1 MKEETAIQLEAW
13 FDGELTE
20 EEATRIKAQLESDP
34 ELQAHL
40 KNLKAARQ
48 AMAGIPEAA
57 VDVDA
62 AWSAVEERLDRPARI
77 DSRKVVS
84 FPRMVATVAAILV
97 LGMALWMPMRNMGG
111 STEGLDG
118 LADESVVQ
126 MVETDLENATP
137 IVYLDQPSGWTVVW
151 VMEEES
157 ES

>member
-13 FDGELTE
+13 FDGELTQ
-20 EEATRIKAQLESDP
+20 EEATRIEAQLESDP

-40 KNLKAARQ
+40 ESLKAARK
-48 AMAGIPEAA
+48 AMDAMPPSS

-62 AWSAVEERLDRPARI
+62 AWSAVEERLDQPVR
-77 DSRKVVS
+77 DNTRKVVS
-84 FPRMVATVAAILV
+84 FPRVLATMAAILV
-97 LGMALWMPMRNMGG
+97 IGMSLWIPMRNMGG
-111 STEGLDG
+111 SADNFEG

-126 MVETDLENATP
+126 MVETDLENATS

-157 ES
+157 